1 MVPSINEIEMAD
13 MEQCC
18 AWIAHGQLPVT
29 QHAVDRFKMII
40 ERACQIMETE
50 LQIVQDNNQLPTDG
64 RIKFL
69 TEQFFGAMLVFK
81 TRVARLAA
89 LDHEL
94 IVARDRVYAKT
105 DAVIDYLQNHSQS
118 NVVMFRK
125 GQ

>member
-1 MVPSINEIEMAD
+1 MVPSVNEIEMAD

-18 AWIAHGQLPVT
+18 AWIAHGALPVT
-29 QHAVDRFKMII
+29 QHAVDRFKLII
-40 ERACQIMETE
+40 ERACQIIEAE
-50 LQIVQDNNQLPTDG
+50 LQVVQDNNQLPSDG